1 MLSAVLML
9 ALGPTM
15 AEETPLRRPMAYVVC
30 GGDYYDQHSKVYRVD
45 LQAGALLG
53 VSDSIDWLGNA
64 EKLSFDPVRSR
75 LYIASMRGRSYRYWP
90 VTAVHVKGGTFE
102 VVRRFSTAPDD
113 ALPRGAGETRTMKS
127 GETDSR
133 PPNTNMNEAYEIV
146 VSRDGK
152 ELYVS
157 YGGLSDTGNLSAVW
171 DSETGEVLRFLPNSI
186 RRSHHWSPDGK
197 QVAAIWPGG
206 ERTRRENGQQ
216 LTQRWPGGVSV
227 IDVQTGDR
235 ATTYLEEN
243 QGLHPPWR
251 KIEGPFIRVHG
262 SGRLQAFD
270 RNTGRIIS
278 EFNVQ
283 EIAGLT
289 THYGGVSWSQPP
301 VLDDGKTIVLNMR
314 CYERAAEKDG
324 SNCLWPTPNEGPN
337 IIEHTYVVLIDAI
350 QQTEVTR
357 TEVGVDCSNPA
368 LAYE

>member
-1 MLSAVLML
+1 MKKQSKSGTTRMLTAVLLL

-45 LQAGALLG
+45 LQAGALHG

-75 LYIASMRGRSYRYWP
+75 LYIASMRGRSNLYWP
-90 VTAVHVKGGTFE
+90 VTAVQVKGGTFE
-102 VVRRFSTAPDD
+102 VVRRFSTALDD
-113 ALPRGAGETRTMKS
+113 TLSRGAGETRTMKS

-152 ELYVS
+152 
-157 YGGLSDTGNLSAVW
+157 
-171 DSETGEVLRFLPNSI
+171 
-186 RRSHHWSPDGK
+186 H
-197 QVAAIWPGG
+197 VAAIWPGG
-206 ERTRRENGQQ
+206 ERTRKENGQEIA
-216 LTQRWPGGVSV
+216 QRWPGGVSV

-283 EIAGLT
+283 EITGLA
-289 THYGGVSWSQPP
+289 THYGGVLWSQPP

-324 SNCLWPTPNEGPN
+324 SNCLPPTLREWPN
-337 IIEHTYVVLIDAI
+337 IIELTYVVLIDAI